1 MEEQLKHKVAPFA
14 LTWDNIFN
22 ILTFIAIFLCKTITA
37 VSPPSKVTFMWAV
50 THLKLKRRGD

>member
-37 VSPPSKVTFMWAV
+37 VSPPSKVTFM
-50 THLKLKRRGD
+50 